1 MGNCLQNCKLS
12 PKESL
17 RTATADTVPAV
28 QPPHGW
34 CKVID
39 AYDADTCRCAF
50 QTPEGMVWFTVRLV
64 GLDAPERRP
73 KKGILHDLEKK
84 AAMRARAKLLTLV
97 CDEGCV
103 SLTFSEPSAK
113 GVCAKSRKLVRLESQ
128 GFDKYG
134 RVLGTLHD
142 GNVSINRALVDGQ
155 WASPTTGQRGESGPR
170 KNWPPCS
177 WPSKAVKGKVR
188 QSIAGSQAYLGTAPP
203 SFFPW
208 FNLLFFVAL
217 EKNERLA
224 RPYFG

>member
-1 MGNCLQNCKLS
+1 MAANEGLRPSVPRPKREKSLRKKKRMGNCLQNCKLS

-155 WASPTTGQRGESGPR
+155 WA
-170 KNWPPCS
+170 
-177 WPSKAVKGKVR
+177 
-188 QSIAGSQAYLGTAPP
+188 
-203 SFFPW
+203 
-208 FNLLFFVAL
+208 
-217 EKNERLA
+217 
-224 RPYFG
+224 RPYDGSTRREWTKEELAAMLLAK

>member
-73 KKGILHDLEKK
+73 KKEDPPRPRK
-84 AAMRARAKLLTLV
+84 
-97 CDEGCV
+97 EGCD
-103 SLTFSEPSAK
+103 A
-113 GVCAKSRKLVRLESQ
+113 
-128 GFDKYG
+128 
-134 RVLGTLHD
+134 
-142 GNVSINRALVDGQ
+142 
-155 WASPTTGQRGESGPR
+155 GPR
-170 KNWPPCS
+170 QT
-177 WPSKAVKGKVR
+177 ADLGVR
-188 QSIAGSQAYLGTAPP
+188 
-203 SFFPW
+203 
-208 FNLLFFVAL
+208 
-217 EKNERLA
+217 
-224 RPYFG
+224 

>member
-1 MGNCLQNCKLS
+1 MGNCIS
-12 PKESL
+12 AFSSSREAL
-17 RTATADTVPAV
+17 RTATADSVPAV
-28 QPPHGW
+28 QPPSGW

-50 QTPEGMVWFTVRLV
+50 QTAEGMAWFTVRLV

-84 AAMRARAKLLTLV
+84 AAMRSRAKLLTLV
-97 CDEGCV
+97 CDSGAL

-142 GNVSINRALVDGQ
+142 GNVCINRALVDGQ
-155 WASPTTGQRGESGPR
+155 WARAYDGSTRQEWT
-170 KNWPPCS
+170 
-177 WPSKAVKGKVR
+177 KAELAA
-188 QSIAGSQAYLGTAPP
+188 I
-203 SFFPW
+203 
-208 FNLLFFVAL
+208 LLA
-217 EKNERLA
+217 K
-224 RPYFG
+224 

>member
-1 MGNCLQNCKLS
+1 MGNCVFKRSAEQ
-12 PKESL
+12 SL

-28 QPPHGW
+28 QSPSGW

-39 AYDADTCRCAF
+39 AYDADTCRCAI
-50 QTPEGMVWFTVRLV
+50 QTAEGMVWFTVRLV

-97 CDEGCV
+97 CDEGCL

-113 GVCAKSRKLVRLESQ
+113 EVCAKSRKLVRLESQ

-142 GNVSINRALVDGQ
+142 GNVCINRVLVDGK
-155 WASPTTGQRGESGPR
+155 W
-170 KNWPPCS
+170 
-177 WPSKAVKGKVR
+177 
-188 QSIAGSQAYLGTAPP
+188 
-203 SFFPW
+203 
-208 FNLLFFVAL
+208 
-217 EKNERLA
+217 A
-224 RPYFG
+224 RPYDGSTRREWTKEELAAMLLAK